1 MTDITERL
9 RQSQHSHLSQSCA
22 VEAAYTIETLRQ
34 RVAELEA
41 DNGLTIAYMSG
52 FHDGKKDALKQGEP
66 VAWGLLMPNGNLD
79 SELVGSKEDCE
90 FWTRADGERQ
100 TGWVIT
106 PLYTAP
112 QVQQG
117 EPVATVEETR
127 IVEHINLPTG
137 TDLYTAAPTCFSAGD
152 MADAQAKAAQ
162 VEREECAKVLDD
174 VGARLQTDNEPDEF
188 WRGVGA
194 TVEACEIAIR
204 MRGKEMK

>member
-1 MTDITERL
+1 MTDIVERL
-9 RQSQHSHLSQSCA
+9 REFPEFVEMINNNYEVYGLDRSIES
-22 VEAAYTIETLRQ
+22 EAADTIDTLRQ

-52 FHDGKKDALKQGEP
+52 FHDGKKAAQQHGDP
-66 VAWGLLMPNGNLD
+66 VLYQCTKCGGANYGCM
-79 SELVGSKEDCE
+79 CE
-90 FWTRADGERQ
+90 SL
-100 TGWVIT
+100 TGCT
-106 PLYTAP
+106 EPLYAAP
-112 QVQQG
+112 Q
-117 EPVATVEETR
+117 
-127 IVEHINLPTG
+127 
-137 TDLYTAAPTCFSAGD
+137 TCFSAGD

-204 MRGKEMK
+204 MRGKETK